1 MPKLVKFLFCIS
13 LTTSMSNL
21 FLNELIIEIALYE
34 YGNRGRA
41 NYKRTSQ
48 ALQNDC
54 AIKIL
59 VFTAAVNLRTA

>member
-1 MPKLVKFLFCIS
+1 
-13 LTTSMSNL
+13 MSKAKCSNYVTQQ
-21 FLNELIIEIALYE
+21 IEIALYE

>member
-1 MPKLVKFLFCIS
+1 MVS
-13 LTTSMSNL
+13 TMSKAKCSNYVTPQ
-21 FLNELIIEIALYE
+21 IEIALYE

-59 VFTAAVNLRTA
+59 VFTAAVNLRSA